1 MQMWVEGLS
10 FLLSLRQ
17 WFSKCGLW
25 NSSGNIIW
33 ECVRRT
39 ESQDLL
45 DSCSKTCKIRN
56 SGGEAQYSV
65 FLPVLYVFIKVEDFS
80 KEIVLL

>member
-1 MQMWVEGLS
+1 MWVEGLS

-25 NSSGNIIW
+25 NSSRNIIW

-56 SGGEAQYSV
+56 SGGEAQHSV
-65 FLPVLYVFIKVEDFS
+65 FLPVLYVFKRLRTALR
-80 KEIVLL
+80 K